1 MASTV
6 GARRVWSRAV
16 LVKIK
21 NRARFNGL
29 EKKKNKKK
37 KKKRVTTIRASSQK
51 KKKMIIK
58 RRQINGNSSV
68 IKRSDE
74 LRRLVPGGEGMDFC
88 RLLGE
93 TAHYIECLNTQ
104 VQVMQSLVDAQKP
117 SN

>member
-16 LVKIK
+16 LMKIK

-29 EKKKNKKK
+29 EKKKKKK

-58 RRQINGNSSV
+58 RRQNGNLSM

-88 RLLGE
+88 RLLG
-93 TAHYIECLNTQ
+93 
-104 VQVMQSLVDAQKP
+104 KP
-117 SN
+117 RIILSA